1 MNRSSDNTADTGI
14 KPVAQ
19 YWPPSTL
26 YVVATPIGNRNDI
39 SSRAIQ
45 VLQAVDLIAAEDT
58 RHSSTL
64 ANHFAI
70 DTPMIACHD
79 HNEASA
85 SAAVLERLAEGQCIA
100 LISDAGTPLISDP
113 GYRIVKAVREAGFA
127 VAPVPGPCALV
138 GALSASGLPTDRFSF
153 EGFLPAKAEA
163 RHKRLE
169 QLREAAQ
176 TLVFYEAPHRI
187 VATLSA
193 MAAVFGEQRP
203 AVLARE
209 LTKRYET
216 ITDAPLGQLQ
226 QQVAADRNQQRGE
239 MVIVVAGAEQA
250 PQDDEAQ
257 SREADR
263 VLKILL
269 EDLPAR
275 QAAMLAV
282 KLTGLKKNFLYQR
295 AIALS
300 END

>member
-1 MNRSSDNTADTGI
+1 
-14 KPVAQ
+14 
-19 YWPPSTL
+19 
-26 YVVATPIGNRNDI
+26 
-39 SSRAIQ
+39 
-45 VLQAVDLIAAEDT
+45 
-58 RHSSTL
+58 
-64 ANHFAI
+64 
-70 DTPMIACHD
+70 
-79 HNEASA
+79 
-85 SAAVLERLAEGQCIA
+85 
-100 LISDAGTPLISDP
+100 
-113 GYRIVKAVREAGFA
+113 
-127 VAPVPGPCALV
+127 
-138 GALSASGLPTDRFSF
+138 
-153 EGFLPAKAEA
+153 
-163 RHKRLE
+163 
-169 QLREAAQ
+169 
-176 TLVFYEAPHRI
+176 VFYEAPHRI